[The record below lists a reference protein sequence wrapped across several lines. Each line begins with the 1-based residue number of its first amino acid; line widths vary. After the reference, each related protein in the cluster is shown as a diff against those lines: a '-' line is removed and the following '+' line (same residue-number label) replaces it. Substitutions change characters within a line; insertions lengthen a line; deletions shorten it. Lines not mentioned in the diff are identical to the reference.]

1 MTVPLAVAP
10 AVKTPGLYLVVD
22 LLGDPANPGSAA
34 NRALIM
40 APKGSAGTLVNN
52 TEVRQIFGPDDA
64 ATAFGAG
71 TPGHLAAKRLFAQ
84 HGLASVDA
92 ISPTPSAGVAATGTQ
107 TFTGPATAN
116 SAIRFRHHGRITDVP
131 WNNGESAATFVTRA
145 VAAINAKGNDLALTA
160 AANTGSID
168 YTAKLAGVW
177 GNDIQLNASIL
188 TGGGG
193 IAITANPA
201 TLTGGTLEPDF
212 TTALSTVSTREYR
225 RIVGVLS
232 NADATLNTSSSNAAR
247 IAAHIDALETG
258 NQALLQV
265 GLVGHTGTIANVQA
279 GAIGRNNEAFEYV
292 FGQNFE
298 DLPGELAGAEAGDA
312 LKWIEI
318 RANYNRIG
326 NKLALL
332 GPRDIVADKLT
343 PPETESLLSNGVTPL
358 DVEQRTAEL
367 FLVRPITTHSLNGA
381 APDYRAFDLSDTD
394 GMYTV
399 AADLR
404 TALPIE
410 FANTSITPDLPAGEN
425 RLPAGVTERKDV
437 QAFVESR
444 LGIWV
449 NLGVVQGDK
458 LDASITAGELVVEIN
473 TTDPSQV
480 DIFIPLA
487 IVKPLAKLGVVAQK
501 IAS

>member
-1 MTVPLAVAP
+1 MTIPVAVAP
-10 AVKTPGLYLVVD
+10 SVKTPGFYLVVD
-22 LLGDPANPGSAA
+22 LLGDPANPGSGA
-34 NRALIM
+34 NRMLIM
-40 APKGSAGTLVNN
+40 APKGSAGNLVNN
-52 TEVRQIFGPDDA
+52 TEVRQGFGPDDA
-64 ATAFGAG
+64 ATAFGPG
-71 TPGHLAAKRLFAQ
+71 TIGHLTAKAAFAAN
-84 HGLASVDA
+84 GLVQLDM
-92 ISPTPSAGVAATGTQ
+92 ISPTPSAGVVATGTQ
-107 TFTGPATAN
+107 TFTGPATQN
-116 SAIRFRHHGRITDVP
+116 SSIRFRHHGRVTDVA
-131 WNNGESAATFVTRA
+131 WNNGESATTFVTRA

-160 AANTGSID
+160 AANAGSID

-177 GNDIQLNASIL
+177 GNDILINASIL
-188 TGGGG
+188 SGGGG
-193 IAITANPA
+193 IAITVNPT

-232 NADATLNTSSSNAAR
+232 NADATSAAGTSNAAR

-265 GLVGHTGTIANVQA
+265 GLVGHTGSIANVQT
-279 GAIGRNNEAFEYV
+279 GAIARNNEAFEYV

-312 LKWIEI
+312 LKWIAI
-318 RANYNRIG
+318 RANYNRIN
-326 NKLALL
+326 NKLDLY
-332 GPRDIVADKLT
+332 GPRDIVTDKLT
-343 PPETESLLSNGVTPL
+343 PAETEALLSNGVTPL
-358 DVEQRTAEL
+358 DVELLTGEL

-381 APDYRAFDLSDTD
+381 NPDYRAFDMSDTD

-425 RLPAGVTERKDV
+425 RLPAGVTERRDV

-444 LGIWV
+444 LGLWV

-458 LDASITAGELVVEIN
+458 LDASITAGELIVEIN
-473 TTDPSQV
+473 ASDASQV